1 MDGEHGDVWA
11 ALRPL
16 SARVMSVPL
25 EAVVPEA
32 RLVADLGADSLDITE
47 LEAATEEV
55 FGVSLK
61 GTDKS
66 GVSTVGDVATSSCGC
81 ARVRPTAP
89 SSDEPPTGRRHYRTG
104 RPLRAGATPAA
115 LWESLL
121 ARRRRS
127 RCTRSTTR
135 APSWARPPR

>member
-25 EAVVPEA
+25 EAVVPHA

-66 GVSTVGDVATSSCGC
+66 GVSTVGDVADLI
-81 ARVRPTAP
+81 VR
-89 SSDEPPTGRRHYRTG
+89 
-104 RPLRAGATPAA
+104 LRACEAHSP
-115 LWESLL
+115 L
-121 ARRRRS
+121 AR
-127 RCTRSTTR
+127 
-135 APSWARPPR
+135 